1 VGWKVFAALAA
12 AAVAG
17 HYLVPD
23 TDVRGAVYVGLAVSA
38 VVSCVVGVRVNR
50 PEYPTGW
57 YVFTAGLLVFFLG
70 DGVYYYDTFIRDVE
84 RPFPSV
90 ADGLFLSSYPLL
102 SAGLLLMI
110 RRRDP
115 GGDRSSLV
123 DACIVATGCGLLA
136 EVYLIA
142 PAVQSGMPFI
152 ERAITTA
159 YPVGD
164 VLLLAVAARL
174 AMTTGARRPAYWLL
188 GLAVT
193 SLLTSDLV
201 YAVSQLSG
209 TFEPGTAQ
217 DIGWM
222 GFYAFSAIA
231 ALHPSM
237 ATLSSPGL
245 AHESGSGR
253 VRIFVFGTVV
263 LVAPAVL
270 AVQTV
275 RGDLDELEF
284 VAGASIVL
292 SLLVLARVGI
302 LVGSLA
308 DTAARE
314 RTLGS
319 AAAAFGASED
329 REAICAAALDAA
341 RELAGPGREA
351 HLAMWS
357 NEDVVA
363 NQERELHPDGH
374 TSGEPA
380 PVAGA
385 LGLEDLDAVLQRPG
399 GGRDDA
405 LHTLIS
411 PVVVQDE
418 LLGAVVVR
426 SDRTLPV
433 GLVDSVDTLSSQ
445 LAMALERSALAE
457 DLHQRRGEAR
467 FRSLVHNS
475 SDVITVVDADSTI
488 RYQTPSVEQVLGY
501 RPDSLV
507 GSRLLRLVHPDD
519 VAAAL
524 ALFEEATTAT
534 ARPKVPIEL
543 RARRADGRWVDVEAV
558 GDNLLGDPNVGGIV
572 VTLRDVSDRKAFER
586 KLRHQA
592 LHDSLTGLA
601 NRALFTDRVE
611 HALSQRAQGNRQV
624 AVVFLDLDDFKT
636 VNDSLGHAAGDKLLS
651 TVAARLAENVRP
663 GDTTARL
670 GGDEFAV
677 LLEGPGAADTA
688 FAAADRLLRA
698 LKEPFT
704 IDGKDVDVSASL
716 GIAVADGSGGR
727 AEELLR
733 NADIAMYTAK
743 SHHKGGRALFEPRMH
758 EAALRRLELK
768 AELQR
773 AVDAGDFLLQYQ
785 PIVDLGTGS
794 VEGFEALVRW
804 AHPEKGMVPP
814 AEFIPLAEETN
825 LILPLGRWV
834 LEQACRQARTWH
846 RALGTTMSVNL
857 SQKQVAEPGLVED
870 VAGVL
875 RRTGA
880 APGSITLE
888 ITESV
893 VMHDVEQTVDVLRR
907 LRQLGV
913 SVAIDDFGTGYSS
926 LATLRQLPVDVLKID
941 KAFVDDVATSSEDA
955 VLVGTV
961 VDLARG
967 LGMVTVAEGIED
979 AAQRHRL
986 RQLGCARGQGYH
998 FARPLPPADAE
1009 AYAVA
1014 QGRHG

>member
-292 SLLVLARVGI
+292 SLLVLARVGDPGGVARRHRRPRAHPGERGGR
-302 LVGSLA
+302 LRGVG
-308 DTAARE
+308 
-314 RTLGS
+314 
-319 AAAAFGASED
+319 
-329 REAICAAALDAA
+329 
-341 RELAGPGREA
+341 GPGG
-351 HLAMWS
+351 HL
-357 NEDVVA
+357 
-363 NQERELHPDGH
+363 RR
-374 TSGEPA
+374 
-380 PVAGA
+380 
-385 LGLEDLDAVLQRPG
+385 RP
-399 GGRDDA
+399 
-405 LHTLIS
+405 
-411 PVVVQDE
+411 
-418 LLGAVVVR
+418 
-426 SDRTLPV
+426 
-433 GLVDSVDTLSSQ
+433 
-445 LAMALERSALAE
+445 
-457 DLHQRRGEAR
+457 RRGE
-467 FRSLVHNS
+467 
-475 SDVITVVDADSTI
+475 
-488 RYQTPSVEQVLGY
+488 G
-501 RPDSLV
+501 
-507 GSRLLRLVHPDD
+507 
-519 VAAAL
+519 
-524 ALFEEATTAT
+524 
-534 ARPKVPIEL
+534 
-543 RARRADGRWVDVEAV
+543 
-558 GDNLLGDPNVGGIV
+558 
-572 VTLRDVSDRKAFER
+572 
-586 KLRHQA
+586 
-592 LHDSLTGLA
+592 
-601 NRALFTDRVE
+601 
-611 HALSQRAQGNRQV
+611 
-624 AVVFLDLDDFKT
+624 
-636 VNDSLGHAAGDKLLS
+636 AG
-651 TVAARLAENVRP
+651 RP
-663 GDTTARL
+663 GARGPPRHVVERGR
-670 GGDEFAV
+670 GGE
-677 LLEGPGAADTA
+677 PGAGAPP
-688 FAAADRLLRA
+688 RRSHLR
-698 LKEPFT
+698 
-704 IDGKDVDVSASL
+704 
-716 GIAVADGSGGR
+716 
-727 AEELLR
+727 
-733 NADIAMYTAK
+733 
-743 SHHKGGRALFEPRMH
+743 
-758 EAALRRLELK
+758 
-768 AELQR
+768 
-773 AVDAGDFLLQYQ
+773 
-785 PIVDLGTGS
+785 
-794 VEGFEALVRW
+794 
-804 AHPEKGMVPP
+804 
-814 AEFIPLAEETN
+814 
-825 LILPLGRWV
+825 
-834 LEQACRQARTWH
+834 
-846 RALGTTMSVNL
+846 
-857 SQKQVAEPGLVED
+857 
-870 VAGVL
+870 
-875 RRTGA
+875 
-880 APGSITLE
+880 
-888 ITESV
+888 
-893 VMHDVEQTVDVLRR
+893 
-907 LRQLGV
+907 
-913 SVAIDDFGTGYSS
+913 
-926 LATLRQLPVDVLKID
+926 
-941 KAFVDDVATSSEDA
+941 
-955 VLVGTV
+955 
-961 VDLARG
+961 
-967 LGMVTVAEGIED
+967 
-979 AAQRHRL
+979 
-986 RQLGCARGQGYH
+986 
-998 FARPLPPADAE
+998 
-1009 AYAVA
+1009 
-1014 QGRHG
+1014 